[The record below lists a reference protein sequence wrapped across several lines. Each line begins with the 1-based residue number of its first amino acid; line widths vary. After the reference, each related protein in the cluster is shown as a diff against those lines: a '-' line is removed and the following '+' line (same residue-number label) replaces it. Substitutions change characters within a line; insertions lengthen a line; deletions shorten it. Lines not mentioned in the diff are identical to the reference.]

1 MASVAQAYRVR
12 KPQVGDVPGIKELI
26 DGEVL
31 RGALLPRTL
40 AELYENVRDFH
51 VFVDERGVGGCC
63 ALHIDLCDLA
73 EIRSL
78 VVRPDLRGLR
88 VGSRLIEACVAEAR
102 ELGLPRVYALT
113 RACRFFES
121 HGFVRVDKAT
131 LPHKV
136 FRDCMR
142 CHLYPKCDEVAM
154 ICDL

>member
-1 MASVAQAYRVR
+1 
-12 KPQVGDVPGIKELI
+12 PGIKELI